1 MRPTVGPRCLDRRSG
16 LYRHVSAVKVVSR
29 PGHVPG
35 DMAASLAPS
44 HMAEMQASQRNA
56 SHFSLC
62 QGRRG
67 RVTSSTVP
75 AVGCIASTS
84 RVLLAA
90 LLISCGGDDGD
101 ADQVKEGPCQIDG
114 TAPDSLPSITC
125 RGDFDELAS
134 LPFDSALPGATSMK
148 VILDRLDGDALW
160 LQNTKKFD
168 IHFKFA
174 STHLSGQG
182 KPIVGDLSTFNATE
196 YFSPDRR
203 FVLGA
208 ITYYSGPDK
217 WTLELSPYDTAS
229 AEMIATLFDKAKH
242 ATYFGPKLAFHP
254 TSSSLADVAATL
266 PKSVPVIT
274 TDELYEGIDYQPL
287 SIGEAVGR
295 LHFTTSANLTAGE
308 YLSYQDIVV
317 LDAAPN
323 DITVVQGV
331 ITQEFQTPLSH
342 VNVLSHARGTV
353 NMGLRDAVT
362 DERLT
367 KYKDQLVR
375 LVVGSET
382 WTVAPVTQAE
392 AEAYW
397 DAHKP
402 PPITLPVYDTTTTA
416 FTPMQNVTPE
426 PATPTG
432 LLDNLKT
439 AIKTFGGKASHY
451 SVLVR
456 TPGVP
461 IKPAFAIPIYWYD
474 KFMRD
479 NGFFA
484 RVDAMLADASFRA
497 NPSVRDQTLAQF
509 RADMLVAPF
518 PQEFIDQLNAMA
530 PTIATTGKL
539 RFRSSSNSE
548 DLSGFPCAGC
558 YESHSGSVADINSLL
573 TTVREVYADAWSF
586 RTFEIRSF
594 YGVEHKSV
602 GMAVIVARNFPDEEA
617 NGVAVT
623 ANPFVTGALDPAF
636 YVNVQKGGDVE
647 VVAPPPGVTS
657 DQLVYYFDQP
667 NQPVAYIAH
676 SSLIA
681 KGTTVLTTTQLHEL
695 GVALSAIRARFSPA
709 YGPAAGNN
717 GWYALEV
724 DFKFDDEATPGTP
737 TLFIKQARPYSDP
750 RSAQ

>member
-1 MRPTVGPRCLDRRSG
+1 
-16 LYRHVSAVKVVSR
+16 
-29 PGHVPG
+29 
-35 DMAASLAPS
+35 MAENLAAS

-62 QGRRG
+62 QLRGG

-75 AVGCIASTS
+75 AVGCTALTTRACLI
-84 RVLLAA
+84 AA

-101 ADQVKEGPCQIDG
+101 ANQVKEGPCQI
-114 TAPDSLPSITC
+114 TADTPDSLSTMTC
-125 RGDFDELAS
+125 KADFDALSAA
-134 LPFDSALPGATSMK
+134 PFDSALPGATSMK
-148 VILDRLDGDALW
+148 VILDRLDGDTLW
-160 LQNTKKFD
+160 MQNTKKFD

-182 KPIVGDLSTFNATE
+182 KPIIGDLSAFNTTE

-208 ITYYSGPDK
+208 VTYYAGPDR
-217 WTLELSPYDTAS
+217 WALELAPYDTAS
-229 AEMIATLFDKAKH
+229 AEMITLIFDHVKH

-254 TSSSLADVAATL
+254 TSETLADVATML
-266 PKSVPVIT
+266 PSSVPVVT

-287 SIGEAVGR
+287 SLGEAVGR
-295 LHFTTSANLTAGE
+295 LHFTTAASLTAGE
-308 YLSYQDIVV
+308 YLSFQDIVV

-342 VNVLSHARGTV
+342 VNVLSHSRGTV
-353 NMGLRDAVT
+353 NMGLRGAVT

-367 KYKDQLVR
+367 KYKDQLVKIT
-375 LVVGSET
+375 VGAED
-382 WTVAPVTQAE
+382 WTIAPVTQAE

-402 PPITLPVYDTTTTA
+402 PPVTLPPYDVTTTA
-416 FTPMQNVTPE
+416 FKAIQDVTPE

-432 LLDNLKT
+432 LLDNLRTAVKT
-439 AIKTFGGKASHY
+439 YGGKAAHY

-484 RVDAMLADASFRA
+484 RVDAMLADANFKT
-497 NPSVRDQTLAQF
+497 NPAVRDQTLAQF

-518 PQEFIDQLNAMA
+518 DQAFITELQNWA
-530 PTIATTGKL
+530 PMYASTGKL
-539 RFRSSSNSE
+539 RFRSTSNSE
-548 DLSGFPCAGC
+548 DLDGFPCAGC
-558 YESHSGSVADINSLL
+558 YESHSGNVNDINSLL
-573 TTVREVYADAWSF
+573 TTIREVYADAWSF
-586 RTFEIRSF
+586 RTFEIRTF
-594 YGVEHKSV
+594 YGADHKSV
-602 GMAVIVARNFPDEEA
+602 GMGVLVAKNFPDEEA

-623 ANPFVTGALDPAF
+623 ANPFVSGALDPAF
-636 YVNVQKGGDVE
+636 YVNAQAGGDVE
-647 VVAPPPGVTS
+647 VVAPPPGITS

-676 SSLIA
+676 SSLIP
-681 KGTTVLTTTQLHEL
+681 KNTTVLTTSQLHEL
-695 GVALSAIRARFSPA
+695 GVALAAIRARFSPA

-724 DFKFDDEATPGTP
+724 DFKFDDEANPGQPP
-737 TLFIKQARPYSDP
+737 TCYIKQARPYKDP
-750 RSAQ
+750 R